1 MSQKNKVKK
10 ADKAANQER
19 LSMLNVQV
27 REPENVHTQEE
38 NEVIENLPE
47 TEKIIDFTDV
57 EEVKR
62 AFIAGEVFNRKY

>member
-19 LSMLNVQV
+19 LSMLSVQV